1 MLKLCK
7 WSTVSGCKVGR
18 KCKEISSYFNID
30 CILKGKKMSW
40 IMLLLAGIF
49 EVTWAIAMK
58 YSDGFTVLIP
68 SIITVVG
75 YILSAIFLAIALKQL
90 PLGTA
95 YAMWT
100 GFGIVGTS
108 LLGIFLFQEKLSLP
122 QIICVLM
129 IIVGIIGLKLL
140 SKE

>member
-1 MLKLCK
+1 
-7 WSTVSGCKVGR
+7 
-18 KCKEISSYFNID
+18 
-30 CILKGKKMSW
+30 MSW

-100 GFGIVGTS
+100 GFGIIGTS
-108 LLGIFLFQEKLSLP
+108 VLGIFLFQEKLSLP